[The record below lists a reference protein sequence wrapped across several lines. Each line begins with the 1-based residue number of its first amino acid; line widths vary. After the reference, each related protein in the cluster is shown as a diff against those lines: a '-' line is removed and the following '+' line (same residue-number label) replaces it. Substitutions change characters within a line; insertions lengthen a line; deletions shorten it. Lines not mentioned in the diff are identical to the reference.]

1 MIPTNELHRR
11 IQTRLDDLDLL
22 LEEDVAELQPVVLPS
37 LRYLMKNLPNLRT
50 FIYESQITDTATIVA
65 ALTTTLSS
73 WPLFRSITVESEEG
87 DPILVILRNN
97 ERYLK
102 RAIGTPIE
110 LQNVDSLTSLRIPG
124 NHRKG
129 EVPRGLLF
137 RATILKIID
146 SEICAVAFC
155 WNHVVIDAVALS
167 QWHQS
172 FEACLMGRSVGEMVP
187 YSLFSEVYRSN
198 VQSLAAREATAFHM
212 KRLQGI
218 GTLKSSLWPP
228 VKTLKNED
236 VLASGGDDAIQSL
249 EAVENYTVFK
259 HRRLEQIPMM
269 PKFGAQY
276 GIRPAVIVKAA
287 IAIVNCMATET
298 RAAMLLQLLSGRLWP
313 FVSGEMA
320 SKLPDPYKIAGP
332 TMASAIDIVRIDK
345 GETVGRFLRRL
356 QSDQKLLSRF
366 AHCPPALPSLLDNED
381 QATLLASRRQI
392 FNWLPFN
399 YHKYRQTHAKSV
411 LKLLENRSYHV
422 DEPRFELTWHCL
434 VEAEDQLLVEVIQPV
449 EIFSPSQTSGIVD
462 QLLQVTQELCNGDN
476 FNKTVDEIIDK
487 AARG

>member
-422 DEPRFELTWHCL
+422 DDPRF
-434 VEAEDQLLVEVIQPV
+434 
-449 EIFSPSQTSGIVD
+449 
-462 QLLQVTQELCNGDN
+462 
-476 FNKTVDEIIDK
+476 
-487 AARG
+487 